1 MRKQIMSILTTLLV
15 ALLTVISA
23 GSCKTLKMKREAVKQ
38 QRQAY
43 LDSLQRE
50 DSMAKARMIE
60 DSIRQSRG
68 DKKLLY
74 GVPSM
79 RDRRVVN
86 PDLNVE

>member
-1 MRKQIMSILTTLLV
+1 MSILTTLLV

-60 DSIRQSRG
+60 DSIRHSRG
-68 DKKLLY
+68 DRKLLY

-86 PDLNVE
+86 PDLNVEK